1 MNKIKFYFILT
12 ITTLSLF
19 SCSKSDSASVE
30 PLRDYKEQYNTDIAD
45 IEDYLKNNFITITNK
60 PGEAEDQNVKIEKIT
75 DAANQKSIMSYLD
88 SPTFPTLKS
97 KIVDLHGIEYK
108 LYFMVLREGVGESPI
123 NVDGVLTSYNGT
135 YLTRKAATTTDPSVI
150 TATQFEEVVFPQN
163 FLNLFQTIKGWGET
177 FPNFK
182 VGTAVGGGNGS
193 IKYNDFGAGVMF
205 LPSGLAYYAGGGG
218 SIPSYAPL
226 VFSFKLYA
234 LQRLD
239 HDGDGVFSYQ
249 EDINKD
255 GYVRDMRNTTE
266 YPKQL
271 ANPDDTDGDGVP
283 DFLDVDDD
291 GDGYSTKLEIT
302 KPVGSPGASKYYPYD
317 PILIDNP
324 LTPVDEREPHGIPQ
338 YAETGEP
345 DYTSPGRLRIHVDKA
360 HHTAKPVVPAKKP

>member
-30 PLRDYKEQYNTDIAD
+30 PLRDYTEQYNTDIVD
-45 IEDYLKNNFITITNK
+45 IKEYLGSNFITVTNN
-60 PGEAEDQNVKIEKIT
+60 PGGADDQNVKIEKIT
-75 DAANQKSIMSYLD
+75 DATTQKSIMSYLN

-97 KIVDLHGIEYK
+97 KIVNLHGVEYT

-135 YLTRKAATTTDPSVI
+135 YLTRKAGATTTDPSVV
-150 TATQFEEVVFPQN
+150 TATQFEEVVFPQT
-163 FLNLFQTIKGWGET
+163 FLNLYQTIKGWGET

-182 VGTAVGGGNGS
+182 VGTAVGGENGA
-193 IKYNDFGAGVMF
+193 IKYNDFGAGIMF

-249 EDINKD
+249 EDKNGD
-255 GYVRDMRNTTE
+255 GYVRDMRNKTE
-266 YPKQL
+266 YPDVGGKVL
-271 ANPDDTDGDGVP
+271 ENPDDTDKDGIP

-291 GDGYSTKLEIT
+291 GDGYSTKLEIKDPAT
-302 KPVGSPGASKYYPYD
+302 GKPYAFDLIPACGPSGVKNYLD
-317 PILIDNP
+317 P
-324 LTPVDEREPHGIPQ
+324 TCHPVI
-338 YAETGEP
+338 
-345 DYTSPGRLRIHVDKA
+345 K
-360 HHTAKPVVPAKKP
+360 